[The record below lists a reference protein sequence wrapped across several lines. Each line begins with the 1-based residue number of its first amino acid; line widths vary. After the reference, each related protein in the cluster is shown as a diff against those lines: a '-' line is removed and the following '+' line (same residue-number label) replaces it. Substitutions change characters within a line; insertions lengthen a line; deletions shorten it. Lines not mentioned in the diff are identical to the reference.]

1 MYRIIIKELIGFVA
15 RLPIP
20 FTRATK
26 VIDRE
31 KSTAN
36 YYWNKVRI

>member
-1 MYRIIIKELIGFVA
+1 MYKIIVKELMGFVA
-15 RLPIP
+15 GLPIP

-31 KSTAN
+31 KRTAN